1 MQAIILAA
9 GRGYRLNQLTKN
21 NTKCMIEINGVS
33 LIERMLRQLVKFG
46 VNDIIIVNGYQKDIL
61 EQFVSSLNLEAS
73 IKYITNEKY
82 LETNNI
88 YSLYLAKDYMVKDES
103 LIIDSDIIFDDCIL
117 EKLIQYNGQAVA
129 VIDKYKSWM
138 TGKSVDI
145 TSNMEIL
152 GFTKENEI
160 NHLNMKNSYKTV
172 GMYRFSADYF
182 ENYYLPFLEA
192 YLKVYGNDD
201 KYEQVLDILST
212 SIKSKVDTCFV
223 ENGDW

>member
-160 NHLNMKNSYKTV
+160 NHLNIKNS
-172 GMYRFSADYF
+172 
-182 ENYYLPFLEA
+182 
-192 YLKVYGNDD
+192 
-201 KYEQVLDILST
+201 
-212 SIKSKVDTCFV
+212 
-223 ENGDW
+223 